1 MKSGFIKAKPV
12 VIGQGGCN
20 RAKWLNS
27 REKVVVFGQMWRAK
41 VVFVVF
47 GSCVREKW
55 LYWLF
60 SCKSGCNPERGCI

>member
-27 REKVVVFGQMWRAK
+27 REVVVFGQ
-41 VVFVVF
+41 
-47 GSCVREKW
+47 KW
-55 LYWLF
+55 LYSGILVLFRQNCFSRARWL
-60 SCKSGCNPERGCI
+60 